1 MNEKPRVKSAEN
13 ALENE
18 ERRLYHELD
27 VALAEQA
34 DVMDE
39 MKKVFQSVPDR
50 LQAEKIVLE
59 KLAVRMDEAAKKV
72 GIAQDAWLAVVDKA
86 CESLIGDK

>member
-1 MNEKPRVKSAEN
+1 
-13 ALENE
+13 
-18 ERRLYHELD
+18 
-27 VALAEQA
+27 
-34 DVMDE
+34 